1 MANLNLNEVIIAG
14 RMTAD
19 AELKTTQSGISVT
32 TFTVAVNRP
41 AKQGEEQKADFFT
54 VTAWRQTAE
63 FISKYFRKGASICL
77 RGSLQTRTWEKDG
90 VKHYATEIL
99 CDKAFFVDSRS
110 ESQQTTPSQ
119 QEQGTYIPDA
129 YKQTQAVNTDMK
141 TLSEDDELPF

>member
-19 AELKTTQSGISVT
+19 AELKTTQSGLSVT
-32 TFTVAVNRP
+32 TFSVAVNRP

-54 VTAWRQTAE
+54 VTAWRATAE
-63 FISKYFRKGASICL
+63 FICKYFRKGSSICL

-110 ESQQTTPSQ
+110 ESQQTAPVQ
-119 QEQGTYIPDA
+119 QGEAAYIPDS
-129 YKQTQAVNTDMK
+129 YRQAPANME
-141 TLSEDDELPF
+141 TLSSDDELPF